1 MALFQLDSAQF
12 EQLTA
17 AIDDLSE
24 NLAKW
29 QAQQTDTIQS
39 GFASLISALTG
50 ADVAEVQQRI
60 NATTEQVK
68 SVRDKLQT
76 SVDNQTKGETDN
88 AS

>member
-1 MALFQLDSAQF
+1 MALFQLDSVQF

-29 QAQQTDTIQS
+29 QAQQTDAIQS
-39 GFASLISALTG
+39 GFASLIAALTG
-50 ADVAEVQQRI
+50 VDVAEVQERV
-60 NATTEQVK
+60 NAATEQVK
-68 SVRDKLQT
+68 LVRNKLQT
-76 SVDNQTKGETDN
+76 SVDNQTKGETN